1 MAIKVALLAVSA
13 LIAVAAANPYDPIA
27 VTTEDDLYCN
37 PAAKYTITIGID
49 IIELS
54 GCSKGTGA
62 DLVICIK
69 GLPPQCTSTPGQCYV
84 YTWDLGGAE
93 VWVAKICKNTWT
105 PGYCHIET
113 TTKSCAD
120 VAIQQKE
127 EVTTGML
134 YFLLLL

>member
-84 YTWDLGGAE
+84 YTWSLGASE
-93 VWVAKICKNTWT
+93 VWVAKICKTDVS
-105 PGYCHIET
+105 PCFCVEDET
-113 TTKSCAD
+113 SGAKTCVPDNCDASRGTNP
-120 VAIQQKE
+120 
-127 EVTTGML
+127 
-134 YFLLLL
+134 